1 MSARSLKL
9 EFSSSR
15 ASNSQSMLVSSA
27 SESTDASTSFLGMLG
42 GARGGS
48 RETLGELLQLYR
60 NYLNVLATTQ
70 LDGRLRR
77 RLNPSDVVQETM
89 LAAHRDFKNFRG
101 GSEGELLAWLRQILV
116 NCVRHA
122 VEVHVNAQ
130 KRDIRR
136 EVNLDQTTRR
146 VDDSMVRLA
155 HVLADRGRS
164 PSEECGRRELAV
176 KLADQLARLKP
187 AYRDVIVYR
196 NLQGLSFDEI
206 AERMDRKSGSVR
218 MLWLRAIEK
227 FKQTYSPDHSAL
239 SD

>member
-1 MSARSLKL
+1 MIA
-9 EFSSSR
+9 
-15 ASNSQSMLVSSA
+15 
-27 SESTDASTSFLGMLG
+27 ASTNHTDDAQSFRGMLDQ
-42 GARGGS
+42 ARTGS
-48 RETLGELLQLYR
+48 TETLGELLQLYR

-89 LAAHRDFKNFRG
+89 LAAHRDFRDFRG

-136 EVNLDQTTRR
+136 EVNLDQTARK
-146 VDDSMVRLA
+146 VDDSMARLA
-155 HVLADRGRS
+155 NVLADRGRS

-176 KLADQLARLKP
+176 TLADQLSRLKP
-187 AYRDVIVYR
+187 DYRDVIVYR

-206 AERMDRKSGSVR
+206 AKRMERKPGSVR

-227 FKQTYSPDHSAL
+227 FKQTYRPDDSEIER
-239 SD
+239 